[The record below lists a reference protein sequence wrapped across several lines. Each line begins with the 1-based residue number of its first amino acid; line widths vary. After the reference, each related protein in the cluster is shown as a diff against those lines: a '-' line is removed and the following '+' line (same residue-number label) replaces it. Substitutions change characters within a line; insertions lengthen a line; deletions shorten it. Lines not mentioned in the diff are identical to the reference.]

1 MKKTFKRVVIAT
13 LSLSIIM
20 CLCIGLTKKSKA
32 ATYDQANSFYN
43 EKYKELYTL
52 YYGEVPPTLEIM
64 IDIACNADHSLSI
77 DQAINQVYL
86 EMHEFYGQYAIIVY
100 GPLEF
105 EQGYNTGKN
114 ECESTHDQIKQS
126 AYNEGHEVGLGEGI
140 QKGYAEYENERGS
153 ALKLKDMI
161 MQMINA
167 PFKIIKEVLNFDIF
181 GVNISSLVF
190 FIISS
195 CLVFFVIRFFLKG

>member
-1 MKKTFKRVVIAT
+1 MKKIFKRLVIASLSLTLIMCFCIT
-13 LSLSIIM
+13 LS
-20 CLCIGLTKKSKA
+20 KKPKA
-32 ATYDQANSFYN
+32 ATFNQAETFYN

-52 YYGEVPPTLEIM
+52 YFGDVPPTLEIM
-64 IDIACNADHSLSI
+64 IDICASANMSFTI
-77 DQAINQVYL
+77 DQCINQVYL
-86 EMHEFYGQYAIIVY
+86 EMHEFYGQYAMSIY

-114 ECESTHDQIKQS
+114 ECESTHNLIKQNS
-126 AYNEGHEVGLGEGI
+126 YDEGYEIGLGDGI

-190 FIISS
+190 FIISI

>member
-20 CLCIGLTKKSKA
+20 CLCIGSSKKLKA
-32 ATYDQANSFYN
+32 ATFNQAEVFYN

-77 DQAINQVYL
+77 EQAINQVYL
-86 EMHEFYGQYAIIVY
+86 EMHEFYAQNAINIY
-100 GPLEF
+100 GPLDF

-114 ECESTHDQIKQS
+114 ECERTHDQIKQN

-161 MQMINA
+161 MQILNS

>member
-1 MKKTFKRVVIAT
+1 
-13 LSLSIIM
+13 
-20 CLCIGLTKKSKA
+20 
-32 ATYDQANSFYN
+32 
-43 EKYKELYTL
+43 
-52 YYGEVPPTLEIM
+52 M

-86 EMHEFYGQYAIIVY
+86 EMHEFYSQNAMLVY
-100 GPLEF
+100 EPLIF

-114 ECESTHDQIKQS
+114 ECESTHDQIKQN

-190 FIISS
+190 FIISI

>member
-1 MKKTFKRVVIAT
+1 MKKTFKRLVIAS
-13 LSLSIIM
+13 LSLTLIM
-20 CLCIGLTKKSKA
+20 CLCIGLSKKPQA
-32 ATYDQANSFYN
+32 ASYNQAETFYN

-52 YYGEVPPTLEIM
+52 YFGDVPPTLEIM

-86 EMHEFYGQYAIIVY
+86 EMHEFYSQNAMLVY
-100 GPLEF
+100 EPLIF

-114 ECESTHDQIKQS
+114 ECESTHDQIKQN

-190 FIISS
+190 FIISI